1 MNLFLKKRLQKKMI
15 GASLLIGVVI
25 CMLQFYQVINNYLLY
40 GMDAARIFSESPYT
54 TWIGIDP
61 FNFSPILFFLLIP
74 IIASVPTATLLRQ
87 DINNRFIVQLK
98 LRKSLK
104 QVIWGYATIAFI
116 AGFIVIAIPLL
127 INFGS
132 YFFILPNVKPDDMIN
147 SNLAIMNKNT
157 LLVSL
162 YYTHPF
168 VHALLAI
175 VFTSFWGGLFSLF
188 TFTSSLFIKNKFVA
202 LCSGLML
209 QIILLLVNSLVKLPK
224 DIGYAPFNFLKETN
238 GANVSL
244 VTVSVITVIMI
255 ASCLSLI
262 KWGGKRSIVK

>member
-40 GMDAARIFSESPYT
+40 GMDASRIFSESPYT

-61 FNFSPILFFLLIP
+61 FNFSPSLFFLLIP

-104 QVIWGYATIAFI
+104 QVIWSYAIVAFI
-116 AGFIVIAIPLL
+116 SGFIVIAVPLL

-147 SNLAIMNKNT
+147 SNLTIMNKNT

-168 VHALLAI
+168 FHALLAI
-175 VFTSFWGGLFSLF
+175 IFASFWGGIFSLF
-188 TFTSSLFIKNKFVA
+188 TFASSLFIKNKFVA
-202 LCSGLML
+202 LCSGLIL
-209 QIILLLVNSLVKLPK
+209 QIILLLVNSMLKLPK
-224 DIGYAPFNFLKETN
+224 DISYAPFNFLKEMN
-238 GANVSL
+238 NANIDISTVL
-244 VTVSVITVIMI
+244 TVTIFMI
-255 ASCLSLI
+255 AVCLALI